1 VLEYYIIIIFLDRRA
16 VLTIHAAVTARNNS
30 ATKSAK
36 KLPFHL
42 FQQQKSRAAGARL
55 TTKSKLNKQL

>member
-36 KLPFHL
+36 KIAVSLVPAT
-42 FQQQKSRAAGARL
+42 KKPRCGSAAY
-55 TTKSKLNKQL
+55 NKI